1 MPSSRFF
8 RPADCLAGFLILA
21 GCASQPPGEDAP
33 RAPSSA
39 FTDWQRTGIG
49 RAVAPVVASHP
60 GQSGFALV
68 AGGEQAFTARHGL
81 ALLAERSIDVQYYI
95 WEGDTSG
102 RLLAND
108 LLAAAD
114 RGVRV
119 RMLIDDIHTRCKDF
133 NIAALDAHP
142 NLEIRVFNPF
152 SKRDARNLNIATEF
166 TRLNHRMHNKIWM
179 VDGAVA
185 LLGGRNIGDDYFG
198 INTVTNFR
206 DLDMLA
212 VGPVVAEVG
221 RSFDLYWNSAWA
233 VPINAMAE
241 EVPGGPKAAAMRR
254 ELGDWAKNLQDFPYR
269 RIASAA
275 DAGHVLA
282 GGLKRLAW
290 GDAQVVYDRPEKMA
304 GDFEGGV
311 ADALRPRL
319 RSAEREVLMEAAYF
333 IATEAGTE
341 MLGELAARGVRVR
354 VLTNS
359 LATNDLVPA
368 HAGYTRYREELVR
381 RGVEL
386 YEFRP
391 DAAGPR
397 RGWSAGA
404 GASRASLHTKAIVI
418 DERFAFV
425 GSFNLT
431 PRSVEL
437 NTEIGIVVDSPEL
450 AAAVKSF
457 MDSAVDP
464 ANAWRLQIEGEGR
477 KEELVWAGVTAG
489 QPVVHVREPDVS
501 AWRRF
506 KTWLIAV
513 LPVEKPL

>member
-1 MPSSRFF
+1 M
-8 RPADCLAGFLILA
+8 
-21 GCASQPPGEDAP
+21 
-33 RAPSSA
+33 
-39 FTDWQRTGIG
+39 DWQQTGIG
-49 RAVAPVVASHP
+49 RAVAQVVADHP

-68 AGGEQAFTARHGL
+68 AGGEQAFSTRHGL

-102 RLLAND
+102 KLLASD
-108 LLAAAD
+108 LLAAAE

-119 RMLIDDIHTRCKDF
+119 RLLIDDIHTKGKDF

-142 NLEIRVFNPF
+142 NLEVRVFNPF
-152 SKRDARNLNIATEF
+152 SNRDARNLNIATEF

-179 VDGAVA
+179 VDGAVV
-185 LLGGRNIGDDYFG
+185 LVGGRNIGDDYFG
-198 INTVTNFR
+198 INTVANFR

-233 VPINAMAE
+233 VPITAMAE
-241 EVPGGPKAAAMRR
+241 KVPDEATAEAMRR
-254 ELGDWAKNLQDFPYR
+254 ALGEWAKDLVDFPYQ
-269 RIASAA
+269 RIDSA
-275 DAGHVLA
+275 DAA
-282 GGLKRLAW
+282 GNTLVAGLQNLFW
-290 GDAQVVYDRPEKMA
+290 GEAQVVYDRPEKMA
-304 GDFEGGV
+304 GDFAGGV
-311 ADALRPRL
+311 AGALRPRL
-319 RSAEREVLMEAAYF
+319 QAAEREVLMEAAYF
-333 IATEAGTE
+333 IATEPGTE

-368 HAGYTRYREELVR
+368 HAGYTRYREDLVR
-381 RGVEL
+381 GGVEL

-397 RGWSAGA
+397 RSWSTGA
-404 GASRASLHTKAIVI
+404 GASRAALHTKAIVI

-450 AAAVKSF
+450 AAAIKAF
-457 MDSAVDP
+457 MDGGVEP
-464 ANAWRLQIEGEGR
+464 ANAWLLRIEGERR
-477 KEELVWAGVTAG
+477 KGELVWTGVTDG
-489 QPVVHVREPDVS
+489 QPVLHDDEPDVS

-506 KTWLIAV
+506 QVWLIAV
-513 LPVEKPL
+513 LPIEKPL